1 MHECGYGY
9 EVEWLKNHFP
19 ERQTFTQI
27 RLEDVRRAFLPQ
39 TVSLSQTLQQLPTTI
54 SAFPH
59 ALVRV
64 AERGPFNIL
73 TYSFDIERPLF
84 AVFANKSAFFL
95 FTRSQRAQLQQAGAL
110 RARAVSVPRSR
121 WQDRS

>member
-84 AVFANKSAFFL
+84 AVFAKSEWCFRYCVCSIRPVYCL
-95 FTRSQRAQLQQAGAL
+95 
-110 RARAVSVPRSR
+110 
-121 WQDRS
+121 WQ